1 MEDNDAFL
9 SRYSRQI
16 VLPEIGGEGQKRLLK
31 SSVLVV
37 GAGGLGTPILQ
48 YLCGA
53 GVGTLT
59 VFDHDEVKQS
69 NLQRQTLF
77 RTGDIGRPKA
87 TVAAEALEGLN
98 PDCTI
103 VPMNEQLTNQNVDE
117 AVREAHL
124 VVEGSDDF
132 ETKFRVNDAC
142 VRHNT
147 PLVLGGILR
156 HTGQVLSVL
165 PGSSPCYRCLFES
178 PPSEGSVPDCS
189 EAGVLGPLAGTVG
202 SMQAYEVLK
211 ILLGFGNPLFDRL
224 LELKMERGNI
234 RSVNRYRNPDCP
246 TCAEALASGST
257 Q

>member
-1 MEDNDAFL
+1 MQEDDSFL

-16 VLPEIGGEGQKRLLK
+16 VLPEIGGEGQKRLLN

-53 GVGTLT
+53 GVGQLT
-59 VFDHDEVKQS
+59 VFDHDRVEQS
-69 NLQRQTLF
+69 NLQRQPLF
-77 RTGDIGRPKA
+77 RTGDIGKPKA
-87 TVAAEALEGLN
+87 TVAAEALEDLN

-103 VPMNEQLTNQNVDE
+103 EPVTEKLTEKNVDD
-117 AVREAHL
+117 AVQNAHL

-132 ETKFRVNDAC
+132 HTKFRVNDAC
-142 VRHNT
+142 LRQHT
-147 PLVLGGILR
+147 PMVLGGILR

-165 PGSSPCYRCLFES
+165 PQSSPCYRCLFES
-178 PPSEGSVPDCS
+178 PPAEDSVPDCS

-211 ILLGFGNPLFDRL
+211 ILLGFGRPLFDRL
-224 LELKMERGNI
+224 IELKMDRSSI
-234 RSVNRYRNPDCP
+234 RYVDRYKNSDCP
-246 TCAEALASGST
+246 ACQTST
-257 Q
+257 NNSA